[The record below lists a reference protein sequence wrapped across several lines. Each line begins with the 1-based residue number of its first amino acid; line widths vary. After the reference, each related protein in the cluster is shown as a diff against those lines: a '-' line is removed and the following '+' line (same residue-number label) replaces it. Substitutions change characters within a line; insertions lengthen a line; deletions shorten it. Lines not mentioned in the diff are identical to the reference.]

1 MSTRQTRG
9 LKNNNPLNIRKGQ
22 SWVGE
27 VEESNDPDFE
37 QFYEMKFGLRAAFII
52 LRTYLKIH
60 GCCNISL
67 IIHRWA
73 PPNENNTEDYISFV
87 CRYTGLDRYQKIQF
101 EDKEKIIKIVQAMA
115 IVESDKYLTFQ
126 DLEEAYDMA

>member
-9 LKNNNPLNIRKGQ
+9 LRNNNPLNIRKAQ

-27 VEESNDPDFE
+27 VEESSDPDFE

-52 LRTYLKIH
+52 LRTYIKIH
-60 GCCNISL
+60 GCSNIEL
-67 IIHRWA
+67 IINRWA
-73 PPNENNTEDYISFV
+73 PPIENNTKDYIDFV

-101 EDKEKIIKIVQAMA
+101 EDKEKMIKIVQAMA
-115 IVESDKYLTFQ
+115 IVESDKYLTHHV
-126 DLEEAYDMA
+126 LEEAYELA